1 MVTLRSARSDD
12 IAAVLALWRESAEPS
27 STDDAAALQHL
38 LRHDPGGLIVGEASG
53 QIVGSVI
60 AAWDG
65 WRGTIYRLAVAP
77 PQRRS
82 GLATA
87 LLEAAEQRLSG
98 RGARRLQATVIE
110 TDRRAMSFW
119 GSTDWSHAS
128 EQTRF
133 TGGDATRRDAAGAV
147 ARDQAPTANRSGQST

>member
-1 MVTLRSARSDD
+1 MTTLRPAQPED
-12 IAAVLALWRESAEPS
+12 IAAVLTLWRDSAEPS
-27 STDDAAALQHL
+27 STDDVAAVTALLEHE
-38 LRHDPGGLIVGEASG
+38 PGALIIAESSG

-77 PQRRS
+77 SHRRS
-82 GLATA
+82 GLGTR
-87 LLEAAEQRLSG
+87 LLQAAGDRISA

-110 TDRRAMSFW
+110 TDTRAMGFW
-119 GSTDWSHAS
+119 RGTDWRQAE

-133 TGGDATRRDAAGAV
+133 TRG
-147 ARDQAPTANRSGQST
+147 

>member
-1 MVTLRSARSDD
+1 MTTLRPAQPED
-12 IAAVLALWRESAEPS
+12 IAAVLTLWREAAEPS
-27 STDDAAALQHL
+27 STDDAAAVTVL
-38 LRHDPGGLIVGEASG
+38 LEHEPGALIIAESSG

-77 PQRRS
+77 SHRRS
-82 GLATA
+82 GLGTR
-87 LLEAAEQRLSG
+87 LLQAAVDRISA

-110 TDRRAMSFW
+110 TDTRAMGFW
-119 GSTDWSHAS
+119 RGTDWRQAE

-133 TGGDATRRDAAGAV
+133 TRG
-147 ARDQAPTANRSGQST
+147 